1 MASKDRILRHKEE
14 IKNNILEAACKIVK
28 EEGWQGLSLR
38 KIADAIEYT
47 APIIYE
53 YFANKEAILQELTK
67 QGYGVLNQ
75 SLMEAKNSKTD
86 TAEQLEAMW
95 LTYWEFAFANKEMYQ
110 LMFGVE
116 MTTCQMMAYPEIKT
130 PYRLV
135 TATIMELMKDSTP
148 SEDTICQKYYT
159 YFSVVHGL
167 ISINLVGNGL
177 SNEINHKILKDA
189 ISGITRSLMQN

>member
-1 MASKDRILRHKEE
+1 MASKDRILRLKEE
-14 IKNNILEAACKIVK
+14 TRNNILDAACKIVK

-67 QGYGVLNQ
+67 KGYLVLNKDLIQ
-75 SLMEAKNSKTD
+75 AKKSKGNP
-86 TAEQLEAMW
+86 AEQLEAMW
-95 LTYWEFAFANKEMYQ
+95 LAYWKFAFENKEMYQ

-116 MTTCQMMAYPEIKT
+116 MTTCHMAAFPEVQT
-130 PYRLV
+130 PYDLF
-135 TATIMELMKDSTP
+135 TETIIEVMGDKNP
-148 SEDTICQKYYT
+148 SEDIICQKYYT
-159 YFSVVHGL
+159 YYSVVHGL

-177 SNEINHKILKDA
+177 PNDINLQILKDA
-189 ISGITRSLMQN
+189 ITGITRSLN

>member
-1 MASKDRILRHKEE
+1 MASKDRILRLKEE
-14 IKNNILEAACKIVK
+14 TRNNILDAACTIVK

-67 QGYGVLNQ
+67 KGYLVLNKDLIQ
-75 SLMEAKNSKTD
+75 AKKSKD
-86 TAEQLEAMW
+86 NPAEQLEAMW
-95 LTYWEFAFANKEMYQ
+95 LAYWKFAFENKEMYQ

-116 MTTCQMMAYPEIKT
+116 MTTCHMVAFPEVQT
-130 PYRLV
+130 PYHLF
-135 TATIMELMKDSTP
+135 TETILEVMGDKNPD
-148 SEDTICQKYYT
+148 EDIICQKYYT
-159 YFSVVHGL
+159 YYSVVHGL

-177 SNEINHKILKDA
+177 PNDINLQILKDA
-189 ISGITRSLMQN
+189 ITGITRSLN

>member
-1 MASKDRILRHKEE
+1 MASKDRILRLKEE
-14 IKNNILEAACKIVK
+14 TRNNILDAACNIVK

-67 QGYGVLNQ
+67 KGYLVLNKDLIQ
-75 SLMEAKNSKTD
+75 AKKSKD
-86 TAEQLEAMW
+86 NPAEQLEVMW
-95 LTYWEFAFANKEMYQ
+95 LAYWKFAFENKEMYQ

-116 MTTCQMMAYPEIKT
+116 MTTCHMAAFPEVQT
-130 PYRLV
+130 PYDLF
-135 TATIMELMKDSTP
+135 TETIIEVMGNKNPDENI
-148 SEDTICQKYYT
+148 ICQKYYT
-159 YFSVVHGL
+159 YYSVVHGL

-177 SNEINHKILKDA
+177 PNDINLQILKDA
-189 ISGITRSLMQN
+189 IIGITRSLN

>member
-1 MASKDRILRHKEE
+1 MASKDRILRLKEE
-14 IKNNILEAACKIVK
+14 TRNNILEAACKIVK

-67 QGYGVLNQ
+67 KGYLVLNKDLIQ
-75 SLMEAKNSKTD
+75 AKKSKGNP
-86 TAEQLEAMW
+86 AEQLEAMW
-95 LTYWEFAFANKEMYQ
+95 LAYWKFAFENKEMYQ

-116 MTTCQMMAYPEIKT
+116 MTTCHMVAFPEVQT
-130 PYRLV
+130 PYDLF
-135 TATIMELMKDSTP
+135 TETIIEVMGDKNP
-148 SEDTICQKYYT
+148 SEDIICQKYYT
-159 YFSVVHGL
+159 YYSVVHGL

-177 SNEINHKILKDA
+177 PNDINLQILKDA
-189 ISGITRSLMQN
+189 ITGITRSLN